1 MLTRGSTV
9 GRLTLASLRYVGKSN
24 LHKTVAKNA
33 ASVFRMPAMSPT
45 MTEGAIVS
53 WKQKPGDTFETGD
66 VLLEIETDKANID
79 VEAQDEG
86 VMWEPLVKEKTEG
99 IPVGQPIAFLAEPGD
114 DLATLEKPSPESEPN
129 AEKPAKE
136 TKTSKKESVKDE
148 TQIEKL
154 STNNVEDSSPRNGN
168 DTIGNFLNK
177 ANPNQKI
184 LPAVEVLL
192 HQNHISFD
200 DAIARIPAS
209 GPNGRLLKGD
219 ILAYLGKINLRSVQD
234 VAQFVAS
241 RQHLDLSN
249 IKLAEP
255 KTPPLKS
262 ERRVEAT
269 DVLNFCVDTKFGEA
283 ATEESFKLAFE
294 KAIKSATKATVANK
308 FSQFSDGPSESK
320 RSNYSDIFDD
330 ILTPS
335 VTKSRFEIFGINY
348 DFPQN
353 SHQLLKDSFDQ
364 ILGVQPLFSKKTDAQ
379 KYIKRAIIEFKVKFD
394 LKLHDSKE
402 FVDIF
407 QNKLISQIP
416 PQFTSTET
424 SLELK

>member
-1 MLTRGSTV
+1 M
-9 GRLTLASLRYVGKSN
+9 GRITFTSLRYVAKSQ
-24 LHKTVAKNA
+24 LHNTVAKNA

-53 WKQKPGDTFETGD
+53 WKQKPGDTFQTGD

-86 VMWEPLVKEKTEG
+86 VMWETLVKEKTEG

-114 DLATLEKPSPESEPN
+114 DFATLEKPSLESEPN
-129 AEKPAKE
+129 TNEPE
-136 TKTSKKESVKDE
+136 NDIKTSQKESVQDR
-148 TQIEKL
+148 TQIEKP
-154 STNNVEDSSPRNGN
+154 STNNVEESSPRKGD
-168 DTIGNFLNK
+168 DTIGNFLSK
-177 ANPNQKI
+177 ANPTQKL

-192 HQNHISFD
+192 HQNNISFD

-219 ILAYLGKINLRSVQD
+219 ILAYLGKINLKTVQD
-234 VAQFVAS
+234 IAHFVAS

-255 KTPPLKS
+255 KKPTTESDRK
-262 ERRVEAT
+262 VEAP
-269 DVLNFCVDTKFGEA
+269 DVLNFCVNTKLGEA
-283 ATEESFKLAFE
+283 ATKESFKLAFE

-308 FSQFSDGPSESK
+308 FTQFSDEPSESK
-320 RSNYSDIFDD
+320 ISDYTDIFDD
-330 ILTPS
+330 ILRPS
-335 VTKSRFEIFGINY
+335 VTKTRFEVFGVNY
-348 DFPQN
+348 DFPQDAP
-353 SHQLLKDSFDQ
+353 QLLKNDSFDQ
-364 ILGVQPLFSKKTDAQ
+364 IIGVQPLFSKTTDTQ
-379 KYIKRAIIEFKVKFD
+379 KYIKRVIIEFKVKFD

-402 FVDIF
+402 FVEIF
-407 QNKLISQIP
+407 QSKLISQIP
-416 PQFTSTET
+416 TQFTSSES